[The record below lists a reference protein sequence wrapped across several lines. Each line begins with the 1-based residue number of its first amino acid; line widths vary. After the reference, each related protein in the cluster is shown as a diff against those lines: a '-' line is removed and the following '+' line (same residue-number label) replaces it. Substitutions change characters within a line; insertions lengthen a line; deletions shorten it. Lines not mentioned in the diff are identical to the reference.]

1 MNDEAIASGRRC
13 GGFCRRGFFFPLIL
27 IALGVIFLLDQLNYM
42 HAVRLLA
49 PVVIIIFGLDLLI
62 GRRGRNHFILGLA
75 FLAGGVVMLMDRL
88 GYWAFDIGRYWP
100 VILIAIGLSLLF
112 RPYNPRRRRRY
123 VAPAAPAAP
132 AVTAA
137 EDSESFVDAVAVL
150 GGYNR
155 RITSQR
161 FTGGRITAFLGGM
174 QLDLTQ
180 AGMAGPEAVLDITAF
195 LGGAELRVPNN
206 WEIEVEGQPFLG
218 GFNDETQQ
226 LPTPGAKRLVIRGVA
241 FMGGVNIK
249 N

>member
-1 MNDEAIASGRRC
+1 MSDETLISPRR
-13 GGFCRRGFFFPLIL
+13 CRRGLFFPLIL

-112 RPYNPRRRRRY
+112 RPYSPRRPRRY
-123 VAPAAPAAP
+123 VFASAPPAAP

-137 EDSESFVDAVAVL
+137 EDSESFLDAVAVL